1 MTINNYWKGTA
12 MNKDRLIN
20 QFFEMLKVD
29 SESGNERKI
38 ADYLKKYF
46 KKFDVEVIEDDTT
59 EVTGHG
65 AGNLLIRL
73 KGDAEVEPV
82 YFTVHMDT
90 VTPGVGIKPQI
101 DGDYIVSDG
110 TTILGSDDK
119 AGIAAIIEALHVI
132 TEKDIPHGDIEI
144 VITVGEESGLVGAK
158 AFDSSLLKSKFGYA
172 IDSTGKVGTVVT
184 TAPTQS
190 KIEAHLH
197 GKTAHAGVAPEEGV
211 SAINIAAKAVSQ
223 MTLGR
228 VDEETT
234 ANIGRIEGGSAT
246 NIVAD
251 YAYVLAEARSLN
263 PEKMDQQA
271 SHIREAFQNA
281 AETLGGRAEVSIE
294 LMYDHLHAELDSE
307 VVTTVQKAINN
318 IGRTADFI
326 SLGGGS
332 DGNVFNGKGI
342 QTVVLGLGY
351 ENIHTTAERIPVEE
365 LVKAAELVVEIIKVQ
380 HQK

>member
-1 MTINNYWKGTA
+1 MNNE
-12 MNKDRLIN
+12 RLIN
-20 QFFEMLKVD
+20 QFIEMLKVD

-46 KKFDVEVIEDDTT
+46 KKFDVEVMEDDTT
-59 EVTGHG
+59 ETTGHG

-73 KGDAEVEPV
+73 KGDPAVEPV

-90 VTPGVGIKPQI
+90 VTPGVGIKPRI
-101 DGDYIVSDG
+101 EDGYIVSDG

-132 TEKDIPHGDIEI
+132 TENDVPHGDIEI

-158 AFDSSLLKSKFGYA
+158 AFDTELLKSKFGYA

-228 VDEETT
+228 IDEETT
-234 ANIGRIEGGSAT
+234 ANVGRIEGGSAT

-263 PEKMDQQA
+263 PEKMDRQA
-271 SHIREAFQNA
+271 AHMREAFENA
-281 AETLGGRAEVSIE
+281 AKSLGGRAEVSIE
-294 LMYDHLHAELDSE
+294 LMYDHLHAELDSK
-307 VVTTVQKAINN
+307 VVTTVRQAIEN
-318 IGRTADFI
+318 IGRKAYFI

-351 ENIHTTAERIPVEE
+351 ENIHTTSERIPVEE
-365 LVKAAELVVEIIKVQ
+365 LIKAAELVVEIIKVQ
-380 HQK
+380 HQKK

>member
-1 MTINNYWKGTA
+1 MNN
-12 MNKDRLIN
+12 DRLIK
-20 QFFEMLKVD
+20 QFIEMLKVD

-46 KKFDVEVIEDDTT
+46 KKFDVEVMEDDTT
-59 EVTGHG
+59 ETTGHG
-65 AGNLLIRL
+65 AGNLFIRL
-73 KGDAEVEPV
+73 KGDPAVEPV

-101 DGDYIVSDG
+101 EDGYIVSDG

-132 TEKDIPHGDIEI
+132 TENDLPHGDIEI

-158 AFDSSLLKSKFGYA
+158 AFDTDLLKSKFGYA

-228 VDEETT
+228 IDEETT
-234 ANIGRIEGGSAT
+234 ANVGRIEGGSAT

-251 YAYVLAEARSLN
+251 YAYVLAEARSLS
-263 PEKMDQQA
+263 PEKMDRQA
-271 SHIREAFQNA
+271 AHMREAFENA
-281 AETLGGRAEVSIE
+281 AESLGGRAEVSIE

-307 VVTTVQKAINN
+307 VVTTVQQAIEN
-318 IGRTADFI
+318 IGREADFI

-332 DGNVFNGKGI
+332 DGNVFNGKDI

-351 ENIHTTAERIPVEE
+351 ENIHTTSERIPVEE
-365 LVKAAELVVEIIKVQ
+365 LIKAAELVVEIIKVQ
-380 HQK
+380 HQKK